1 MRLSTSRVLSF
12 VSNSGLSTVGC
23 PTRASTAVP
32 PRAGFGTVATGWH
45 ATSARATANA
55 AARSL
60 LRKMRYHPD
69 VGHRAD
75 QERHHQDSCRP
86 VDLALETA
94 TRAAATA
101 EPITAAA
108 ADAAMTRHPATL
120 DLD

>member
-75 QERHHQDSCRP
+75 QERHDQDSCRA
-86 VDLALETA
+86 VDIARDNATSAVGTA
-94 TRAAATA
+94 HAVSAAS
-101 EPITAAA
+101 
-108 ADAAMTRHPATL
+108 
-120 DLD
+120 